1 MGTVSRARA
10 RGLFGRVRFRACV
23 ACWLWEGQS
32 VRRAA
37 AKRARVSSAACS
49 AVALYGRRLM
59 TSVRYISGRCRN
71 DLSGSELTLPP
82 QESDGI
88 SNGMQTMTHRT
99 TFALDGTTAS
109 RLRRLSALWQVS
121 QAEVV
126 RRSLEQAEK
135 QAEIHKPDPVAML
148 RRCCVPN

>member
-1 MGTVSRARA
+1 MG
-10 RGLFGRVRFRACV
+10 
-23 ACWLWEGQS
+23 
-32 VRRAA
+32 
-37 AKRARVSSAACS
+37 
-49 AVALYGRRLM
+49 
-59 TSVRYISGRCRN
+59 
-71 DLSGSELTLPP
+71 
-82 QESDGI
+82 
-88 SNGMQTMTHRT
+88 NGMQTMIHRT

-148 RRCCVPN
+148 RRLHEQGGGLDRAQAEAYLAEVYEDRNCRYGQRRHSSSRHTESCRF